1 MSKADALYVRIRHFK
16 PSEAQAIATS
26 ALYTLISALSIAIS
40 GWREVTQIEP
50 ADYSILAAIHH
61 FMMGGFWGAIQLIF
75 FCLAAAVLLAVVLV
89 PVAAILD
96 AFYGIE
102 DATE

>member
-1 MSKADALYVRIRHFK
+1 MSKANALYVRIRHFK

-26 ALYTLISALSIAIS
+26 ALYTLISAVSIGIF
-40 GWREVTQIEP
+40 GWREVARIEP
-50 ADYSILAAIHH
+50 TDYSILAAIQH
-61 FMMGGFWGAIQLIF
+61 FMVGGLWGAMQLIF

-102 DATE
+102 HATE